1 MAAAP
6 VRPPRSSC
14 NAVSIPHEVH
24 RSPSDALRLA
34 MAAVS
39 VEASLVRPV
48 RLAVH
53 FAYGSHPLTEPA
65 NATSVI
71 CVALWPESSSTRA
84 VSLLLTEASSYVFIF
99 LDASKTITMSWGCRQ
114 GQAAAAARDR
124 NASMAGN
131 CVAPCVRELL
141 AVLTLLSVLRRV
153 AASRPLPA

>member
-24 RSPSDALRLA
+24 RSPSDAPRFA

-48 RLAVH
+48 RRAVH
-53 FAYGSHPLTEPA
+53 FACGSHPLTEPA

-71 CVALWPESSSTRA
+71 CVALWPESSWTRA
-84 VSLLLTEASSYVFIF
+84 VSLLLTEASSDGAF

-114 GQAAAAARDR
+114 GQAAAAARDSS
-124 NASMAGN
+124 ASMAGN
-131 CVAPCVRELL
+131 CGCMRER
-141 AVLTLLSVLRRV
+141 S
-153 AASRPLPA
+153 SF